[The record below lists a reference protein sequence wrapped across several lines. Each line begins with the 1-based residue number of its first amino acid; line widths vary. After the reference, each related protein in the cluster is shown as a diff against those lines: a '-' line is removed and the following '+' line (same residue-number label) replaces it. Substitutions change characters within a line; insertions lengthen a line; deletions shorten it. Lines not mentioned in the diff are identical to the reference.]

1 MINLSLLTLVRN
13 NGTLYASAINLYKK
27 KKDQTERRV
36 CCLSFRALC
45 LGKPSAQWASDTI
58 WMWCHFMFKG
68 FLLHHLA
75 KNNMPTN
82 DLLIDRQAIALYT
95 TCRTLNFVLT
105 PIWVRKKQAR
115 ILSLVELTHLR
126 GGPDHKRYLRLI
138 DPNKRSQV

>member
-1 MINLSLLTLVRN
+1 MLCTARSALAGRYIILLTLLWV
-13 NGTLYASAINLYKK
+13 A
-27 KKDQTERRV
+27 
-36 CCLSFRALC
+36 
-45 LGKPSAQWASDTI
+45 
-58 WMWCHFMFKG
+58 
-68 FLLHHLA
+68 
-75 KNNMPTN
+75 TN
-82 DLLIDRQAIALYT
+82 DLLIYRQAIALYT